1 MTPSIFISAGEASG
15 ELYGA
20 LLARSLSHG
29 FAPKGETAELWGMG
43 GPRMAAAGVEI
54 VVRSED
60 MAVMGFTEIVRHLPR
75 IYREFR
81 KLERAIRQRR
91 PTVAVLIDFPEIHFR
106 LAQVIHRLG
115 IPVIYFVSPQLWAW
129 KPKRIKQVQRYV
141 KRMLVIFPF
150 EEKYY
155 RERGVEAEF
164 VGHPLADL
172 PPPTIAREQFAAENG
187 LDPART
193 WIGLLPG
200 SRLKEI
206 EANLPEMLAAARGLK
221 DVPPGLK
228 PQFYSGADGTAE
240 AVPFQS
246 AGTDEV
252 FQRPEQTELRGLK
265 PLALGAAD
273 SARVNSCPDTKQSS
287 EVASGELKPQ
297 FYSGADGTAEAVP
310 FQSEGTDEVFQRPE
324 QTELRGLKPLA
335 HGAAVSA
342 RVNSRPDTK
351 QSSEVAGGDLP
362 RNYEFL
368 IPLAPTLDAAQRKVV
383 LRMVEILGGGLGV
396 RLVDDARAA
405 LFHARASV
413 VASGTATVEA
423 ALIGNPFVVV
433 YRVSR
438 LTYAIA
444 RRLVKVPHVAMANL
458 IAGKR
463 VVPELIQNDFT
474 AANIVQHL
482 MPLLPDGPVR
492 ESMMKE
498 LGAVREALHVHPA
511 AGRGNDPGA
520 IETVAAIVA
529 REIKSAYPSA
539 LHSGGAVENSPG

>member
-15 ELYGA
+15 EFYGA
-20 LLARSLSHG
+20 ELAASLQHHLT
-29 FAPKGETAELWGMG
+29 PKGERAELWGMG

-81 KLERAIRQRR
+81 KLKRAIRARR

-106 LAQVIHRLG
+106 LARELHRLG

-129 KPKRIKQVQRYV
+129 KQGRIRKVRKFIQ
-141 KRMLVIFPF
+141 RMLVIFPF
-150 EEKYY
+150 EEPFY
-155 RERGVEAEF
+155 RERGVQAEF

-172 PPPTIAREQFAAENG
+172 PPPAISREQFAAENG
-187 LDPART
+187 LDPGKI

-206 EANLPEMLAAARGLK
+206 ETNLPEMLEVVWSLLARE
-221 DVPPGLK
+221 PGCAY
-228 PQFYSGADGTAE
+228 PVET
-240 AVPFQS
+240 
-246 AGTDEV
+246 
-252 FQRPEQTELRGLK
+252 
-265 PLALGAAD
+265 
-273 SARVNSCPDTKQSS
+273 
-287 EVASGELKPQ
+287 
-297 FYSGADGTAEAVP
+297 
-310 FQSEGTDEVFQRPE
+310 
-324 QTELRGLKPLA
+324 
-335 HGAAVSA
+335 
-342 RVNSRPDTK
+342 
-351 QSSEVAGGDLP
+351 
-362 RNYEFL
+362 YEFL

-383 LRMVEILGGGLGV
+383 LNMAENFGGGLPV
-396 RLVDDARAA
+396 RLVEDARAA

-463 VVPELIQNDFT
+463 VVPELIQDDFT
-474 AANIVQHL
+474 APNIVKHL
-482 MPLLPDGPVR
+482 RQLLPDGPAR
-492 ESMMKE
+492 ESMKME
-498 LGAVREALHVHPA
+498 LGAIREALHPA
-511 AGRGNDPGA
+511 KGRDKDLGA
-520 IETVAAIVA
+520 IETVATIVA
-529 REIKSAYPSA
+529 REIEAAYPA
-539 LHSGGAVENSPG
+539 AQEAAQP